1 MPCSM
6 RQMKTRMKMKM
17 GLNSRM
23 DPTTSQMKTRM
34 KMKMILD
41 SRMDPTT
48 SHMKTR
54 MRMQMKTTWKTS
66 HPKIPRVSLWVR
78 LNLDVLYYWIYW
90 V

>member
-1 MPCSM
+1 M
-6 RQMKTRMKMKM
+6 R
-17 GLNSRM
+17 
-23 DPTTSQMKTRM
+23 QMKTRM

-41 SRMDPTT
+41 SWMDPTT
-48 SHMKTR
+48 SQMKTR

-66 HPKIPRVSLWVR
+66 HPKIPRVSHLWVR